1 MQQED
6 TGQDQE
12 AWKYEENLEEESII
26 FRTYKIRFFGLAMVA
41 LANIASSLNW
51 LVVAPVPDYSDTF
64 FGNVGLTAINWF
76 SNIFMLIYLFAG
88 PLSSW
93 VYDRWSI
100 KLGII
105 IGCILQVIGAWV
117 RYFSSFVHDSKGRLA
132 LAMFGQAICAIGQP
146 FILNVCTPV
155 R

>member
-100 KLGII
+100 KLGVWYIS
-105 IGCILQVIGAWV
+105 L
-117 RYFSSFVHDSKGRLA
+117 YFVSLYLKQDTDYHWLHFTSNRCLGSIFLK
-132 LAMFGQAICAIGQP
+132 F
-146 FILNVCTPV
+146 CT
-155 R
+155 

>member
-1 MQQED
+1 MQQKD

-100 KLGII
+100 KLGVWYIS
-105 IGCILQVIGAWV
+105 L
-117 RYFSSFVHDSKGRLA
+117 YFVSLYLKQDTDYHWLHFTSNRCLGSIFLK
-132 LAMFGQAICAIGQP
+132 F
-146 FILNVCTPV
+146 CT
-155 R
+155 

>member
-1 MQQED
+1 MQQEH

-12 AWKYEENLEEESII
+12 VCKYEENLEEESII
-26 FRTYKIRFFGLAMVA
+26 FRTYKIRFFGLTMIA

-51 LVVAPVPDYSDTF
+51 LAVAPVPDYSNTF
-64 FGNVGLTAINWF
+64 FGNAGLTAINWF

-100 KLGII
+100 KLG
-105 IGCILQVIGAWV
+105 V
-117 RYFSSFVHDSKGRLA
+117 RYIPLYFASLY
-132 LAMFGQAICAIGQP
+132 L
-146 FILNVCTPV
+146 
-155 R
+155 

>member
-6 TGQDQE
+6 KGQDQE

-26 FRTYKIRFFGLAMVA
+26 FRTYKIRFFGLAMIA

-100 KLGII
+100 KLG
-105 IGCILQVIGAWV
+105 V
-117 RYFSSFVHDSKGRLA
+117 RYISLYFVSLYLKQDTDYHWLHFTSNRCLDSIFLK
-132 LAMFGQAICAIGQP
+132 F
-146 FILNVCTPV
+146 CT
-155 R
+155 